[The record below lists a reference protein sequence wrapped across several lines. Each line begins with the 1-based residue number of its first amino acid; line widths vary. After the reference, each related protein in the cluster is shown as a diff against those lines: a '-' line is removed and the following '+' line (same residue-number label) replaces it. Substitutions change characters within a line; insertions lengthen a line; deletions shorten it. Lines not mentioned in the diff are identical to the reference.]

1 MADQQLEDRIEE
13 LLRISR
19 GLVTAVEGVRSDVS
33 ELKSDV
39 SELKSDVSGLKSD
52 VSELKME
59 MKATNRKL
67 DTLSGQFNDVANMV
81 IENNGRLTKV
91 EFDVAEIKS
100 NVH

>member
-1 MADQQLEDRIEE
+1 MANQQLEDRIEE

-33 ELKSDV
+33 ELKTDV
-39 SELKSDVSGLKSD
+39 SELKTG
-52 VSELKME
+52 

-81 IENNGRLTKV
+81 VENNGRLTKV
-91 EFDVAEIKS
+91 EFDVAELKS

>member
-1 MADQQLEDRIEE
+1 MANQQLEDRIEE

-33 ELKSDV
+33 ELKTDV
-39 SELKSDVSGLKSD
+39 SELKTD
-52 VSELKME
+52 VSELKTG

-81 IENNGRLTKV
+81 VENNGRLTKV
-91 EFDVAEIKS
+91 EFDVAELKS

>member
-1 MADQQLEDRIEE
+1 MEDQQLNDRLDEFFRLLTVAGKGIQRIEH
-13 LLRISR
+13 
-19 GLVTAVEGVRSDVS
+19 DVS

-39 SELKSDVSGLKSD
+39 SELKSDVS
-52 VSELKME
+52 ELKTG

-81 IENNGRLTKV
+81 MTNDKRLTKV
-91 EFDVAEIKS
+91 EFDVAELKS

>member
-1 MADQQLEDRIEE
+1 MANQQLEDKIEE

-19 GLVTAVEGVRSDVS
+19 GLVFAVEEIRTDQVS
-33 ELKSDV
+33 IKSDV
-39 SELKSDVSGLKSD
+39 
-52 VSELKME
+52 
-59 MKATNRKL
+59 KANNRKL

>member
-1 MADQQLEDRIEE
+1 MANQQLEDRIEE

-19 GLVTAVEGVRSDVS
+19 GLVTAVESVRSDVS
-33 ELKSDV
+33 ELKTDV
-39 SELKSDVSGLKSD
+39 SELKTG
-52 VSELKME
+52 

-81 IENNGRLTKV
+81 VENNGRLTKV
-91 EFDVAEIKS
+91 EFDVAELKS